1 MTYNKDAVIAIYDS
15 KDAAD
20 TTNVNNVDKSGALA
34 VWKSTDK
41 DPNFSNIRNKRR
53 QFYDAGCYDKEW
65 IKRDQQKIL

>member
-1 MTYNKDAVIAIYDS
+1 MSKGMTYNKDAVIAIYDS

-41 DPNFSNIRNKRR
+41 DPNFAVTYGTS
-53 QFYDAGCYDKEW
+53 GT
-65 IKRDQQKIL
+65 ILRCRLL